1 MGYNGI
7 EWGIFSDAAMTN
19 KVAEDSSSFTDDNIF
34 DIYGNEAGLYKLTF
48 KKDTND
54 NYYWYRS
61 EIVK

>member
-7 EWGIFSDAAMTN
+7 EGGIFSDAAMTN

-34 DIYGNEAGLYKLTF
+34 DIYGNEARLYKLTF